1 MIKRVVAYGCSHA
14 WGSEMSGR
22 FNDAGNREFV
32 FGNLVAKHYGV
43 PFHRV
48 AQPGNSNEGIL
59 HNVIE
64 HCEEGDL
71 SIFSSIQLRR
81 SVYHPMSGN
90 DPIGPQTISQYEAG
104 LICEENN
111 AKLPWWLEIKRIN
124 QTKDVFA
131 KQELTHKLLEHRND
145 PHVPVMAEYFI
156 GYRWDFLP
164 LFMDYLK
171 FYASWNAIAYSRG
184 SYPVNFISFESRTK
198 LRNMVNLEKLAGSVS
213 SHVGKGPHFRNA
225 REDQNYTNERMPHTL
240 NTSKH
245 YLDWL
250 NDPTRICKGDLCLLG
265 WVLQQ
270 QGLDPDKF
278 PDNRMGHVGKE
289 QQLLIADEII
299 KRCEELGYE

>member
-1 MIKRVVAYGCSHA
+1 MIRRVVAYGCSHA
-14 WGSEMSGR
+14 WGSEISGR
-22 FNDAGNREFV
+22 FNDTGSREFV

-48 AQPGNSNEGIL
+48 AQPGNSNEGML
-59 HNVIE
+59 HQVIE

-71 SIFSSIQLRR
+71 SIFSGIQLRR
-81 SVYHPMSGN
+81 SVYHPMSDD

-104 LICEENN
+104 VICAENN
-111 AKLPWWLEIKRIN
+111 AKLPWWLAIKRIN
-124 QTKDVFA
+124 QMKDVLA
-131 KQELTHKLLEHRND
+131 KQELKHKLLEHSHD
-145 PHVPVMAEYFI
+145 PHVPAMAEYFI
-156 GYRWDFLP
+156 GYRWEFLP

-198 LRNMVNLEKLAGSVS
+198 LRNMLNLD
-213 SHVGKGPHFRNA
+213 VGKGPHFRTVY
-225 REDQNYTNERMPHTL
+225 REQMPPEETMPHTL

-245 YLDWL
+245 YNNWL

-270 QGLDPDKF
+270 QGLDPDEW
-278 PDNRMGHVGKE
+278 PDNRVGHVGKE
-289 QQLLIADEII
+289 QQPLIAQEII
-299 KRCEELGYE
+299 KKCEELGYE

>member
-22 FNDAGNREFV
+22 FNDTGSRELV

-48 AQPGNSNEGIL
+48 AQPGNCNEGML
-59 HNVIE
+59 HQAIE

-71 SIFSSIQLRR
+71 SIFSGIQLRR

-90 DPIGPQTISQYEAG
+90 DPIGPQTITQFEAG

-111 AKLPWWLEIKRIN
+111 AKLPWWLEIKFIK
-124 QTKDVFA
+124 QMKDVFA
-131 KQELTHKLLEHRND
+131 KQELEHKLLIHRND
-145 PHVPVMAEYFI
+145 PHVPAIAEYFI
-156 GYRWDFLP
+156 GYRWEFLP
-164 LFMDYLK
+164 LFLDYLK

-184 SYPVNFISFESRTK
+184 SYPINFISFESSSK
-198 LRNMVNLEKLAGSVS
+198 LRNMVHLEKLTGSIS
-213 SHVGKGPHFRNA
+213 NHVGKGPHFRNA
-225 REDQNYTNERMPHTL
+225 RGDPNYTNERMPHTL

-250 NDPTRICKGDLCLLG
+250 NDPTRICKGELGLLG
-265 WVLQQ
+265 WALQQ
-270 QGLDPDKF
+270 QGLDPYKW

-289 QQLLIADEII
+289 QQPLIAQEII
-299 KRCEELGYE
+299 KKCEELGYE

>member
-22 FNDAGNREFV
+22 FNDTGNREFV

-48 AQPGNSNEGIL
+48 AQPGNSNEGML
-59 HNVIE
+59 HQVIE

-71 SIFSSIQLRR
+71 SIFSGTQLRR

-104 LICEENN
+104 VICAENN
-111 AKLPWWLEIKRIN
+111 AKLPWWLAIKNIN
-124 QTKDVFA
+124 QMKDVFA
-131 KQELTHKLLEHRND
+131 KQEVKHKLLEHRND
-145 PHVPVMAEYFI
+145 PHVPTMAEYFI
-156 GYRWDFLP
+156 GYRWEFLP
-164 LFMDYLK
+164 LFIDYLK

-198 LRNMVNLEKLAGSVS
+198 LRNMLNLEKVAGSIS

-225 REDQNYTNERMPHTL
+225 REDQYYTSERMPHTL

-250 NDPTRICKGDLCLLG
+250 NDPTRICKGDICLLG

-289 QQLLIADEII
+289 QQPLIADEII

>member
-22 FNDAGNREFV
+22 FNDTGNREFV

-48 AQPGNSNEGIL
+48 AQPGNSNEGML
-59 HNVIE
+59 HQVIE

-71 SIFSSIQLRR
+71 SIFSGIQLRR

-104 LICEENN
+104 VICAENN
-111 AKLPWWLEIKRIN
+111 AKLPWWLAIKNIN
-124 QTKDVFA
+124 QMKDVFA
-131 KQELTHKLLEHRND
+131 KQEVKHKLLEHRND
-145 PHVPVMAEYFI
+145 PHVPTMAEYFI
-156 GYRWDFLP
+156 GYRWEFLP
-164 LFMDYLK
+164 LFIDYLK

-198 LRNMVNLEKLAGSVS
+198 LRNMLNLEKVAGSIS

-225 REDQNYTNERMPHTL
+225 REDQYYTNERMPHTL

-250 NDPTRICKGDLCLLG
+250 NDPTRICKGDICLLG

-289 QQLLIADEII
+289 QQPLIADEII